1 MVKNSVDADVPEE
14 LPSRL
19 IDHVQVDV
27 EVVLGDARMS
37 ISDLTRL
44 DRGDIVKLDRKL
56 SEAAEIRVNG
66 RRIARGEIVS
76 VDERFA
82 VRVTEIGD

>member
-1 MVKNSVDADVPEE
+1 MVKKTVDADLKEE

-19 IDHVQVDV
+19 IDHVEVDV

-37 ISDLTRL
+37 ISDLTKL
-44 DRGDIVKLDRKL
+44 DRGDVVKVDRKL

-76 VDERFA
+76 VDDKFA
-82 VRVTEIGD
+82 VRITEIGE